1 MYIIG
6 YEIFDLTLSYRSEP
20 SNPGDNNKYN
30 EGDIVLG
37 KIKGYPPWPG
47 KVSLIIRRN
56 IRQ

>member
-1 MYIIG
+1 MYIIS
-6 YEIFDLTLSYRSEP
+6 YELFDLTLSYRSEP

-47 KVSLIIRRN
+47 KVSLRY
-56 IRQ
+56 